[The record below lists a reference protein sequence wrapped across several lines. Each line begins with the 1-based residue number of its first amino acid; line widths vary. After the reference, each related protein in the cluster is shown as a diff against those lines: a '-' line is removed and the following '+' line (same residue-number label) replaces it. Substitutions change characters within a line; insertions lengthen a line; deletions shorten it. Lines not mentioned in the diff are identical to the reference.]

1 MLILIHLFQR
11 MQRLKSNKIYF
22 SYLFVL
28 NDVLLLRHVDTVQK
42 LTDILVL
49 DESGLLDQSSFRRK
63 DKKQISLQNSNEQTS
78 IQTENPPDL
87 ETNSMSFPSK
97 KISSLFF
104 DITHTTPLYMRTLR
118 IKRSPKKFLI
128 STSCPASEMAVLIG
142 KWAYT
147 NLILYL
153 NPFKTPLTMLL
164 M

>member
-1 MLILIHLFQR
+1 
-11 MQRLKSNKIYF
+11 
-22 SYLFVL
+22 
-28 NDVLLLRHVDTVQK
+28 
-42 LTDILVL
+42 
-49 DESGLLDQSSFRRK
+49 
-63 DKKQISLQNSNEQTS
+63 
-78 IQTENPPDL
+78 
-87 ETNSMSFPSK
+87 MSFPSK

-164 M
+164 MWLAIVRTLAISFLRPKVLLMMILVGETFWIVQRECVKLRWRVPLGPVTVTTLAFTVTFTLKMSAELVVCLFAL